1 MVLKREIE
9 IEIGRD
15 GKVNIKVKGVPGTE
29 CVEFSQF
36 LEEALGDTLEQELT
50 SEYYQ
55 LQASSETTVQQTRQ

>member
-55 LQASSETTVQQTRQ
+55 LPASSETTVQQTRQ

>member
-15 GKVNIKVKGVPGTE
+15 GKVNIKVQGVQGTE
-29 CVEFSQF
+29 CLEFSQF
-36 LEEALGDTLEQELT
+36 LEEALGETLEHEFT

-55 LQASSETTVQQTRQ
+55 VPASTETTVQQTRQ

>member
-15 GKVNIKVKGVPGTE
+15 GKVNIKVKGVQGAE
-29 CVEFSQF
+29 CLEFSQF
-36 LEEALGDTLEQELT
+36 LEEALGETVEQEVT

-55 LQASSETTVQQTRQ
+55 MPASTQSAVQQTHQ

>member
-15 GKVNIKVKGVPGTE
+15 GKVNILVKGVQGAE
-29 CVEFSQF
+29 CLEFSQF
-36 LEEALGDTLEQELT
+36 LEEALGETVEQEMT

-55 LQASSETTVQQTRQ
+55 VPASTETTVQQTRP

>member
-15 GKVNIKVKGVPGTE
+15 GKVNIKVKGVSGAE
-29 CVEFSQF
+29 CLEFSQF
-36 LEEALGDTLEQELT
+36 LEEALGDTLEREFT

-55 LQASSETTVQQTRQ
+55 RPAAHETTVQQTRQ

>member
-15 GKVNIKVKGVPGTE
+15 GKVNIQVKGVQGSE
-29 CVEFSQF
+29 CLEFSQF
-36 LEEALGDTLEQELT
+36 LEEALGDTLEQGMT

-55 LQASSETTVQQTRQ
+55 APAATERTVQQTSQ

>member
-9 IEIGRD
+9 IEIDRD
-15 GKVNIKVKGVPGTE
+15 GKVNIKVKGVPGAE
-29 CVEFSQF
+29 CLEFSQF

-55 LQASSETTVQQTRQ
+55 LPASNETTVQQTRQ

>member
-15 GKVNIKVKGVPGTE
+15 GKVNIKVKGVQGVD
-29 CVEFSQF
+29 CLEFSQF
-36 LEEALGDTLEQELT
+36 LEEALGETVEQELT

-55 LQASSETTVQQTRQ
+55 VPAPAETTVRQTRQ